1 MIGFSL
7 VVTCYNLEKYI
18 EEALRSVFE
27 QDYTGPWE
35 VIIVDDASQDN
46 SVAVIE
52 ESIRKYGK
60 GRDITFLKNKQN
72 TGVSGATD
80 KAWNLAKY
88 EWIIEIDG
96 DDVQYPDRCTKTA
109 QLIEQYPDAGAV
121 FLSFSCI
128 NSKGEG
134 NYRSFMVR
142 GEPDASFCAHSP
154 KLRADIFSGK
164 AIDSPACKGAY
175 GCSFAISKKVI
186 NHWGPLNDEL
196 IKCYAQD
203 PPWELRAFLSFPVVW
218 SNQLACKYRSHDSN
232 ILNKT
237 RSYDSV
243 SDCVENELSMC
254 AYDRKE
260 LQALNRMLADLTQ
273 VLNGNKISD
282 WQEEDITYCTQ
293 VLQQYKL
300 ARTIRADWWTYNT
313 FKKIY
318 LILKTKNKVPTV
330 FTKCFLTRLMPL
342 KLYAWCKMKKMTRKK

>member
-80 KAWNLAKY
+80 KAWELAKY
-88 EWIIEIDG
+88 EWILEIDG
-96 DDVQYPDRCTKTA
+96 DDVQYPDRCSKTA
-109 QLIEQYPDAGAV
+109 ELIEKYPNAGAV
-121 FLSFSCI
+121 FLSFSFI
-128 NSKGEG
+128 NSEGKG
-134 NYRSFMVR
+134 NSRCYMVK
-142 GEPDASFCAHSP
+142 GDANESFCAQSP

-164 AIDSPACKGAY
+164 SNDLPVCKGAY

-186 NHWGPLNDEL
+186 KHWGPLNDER
-196 IKCYAQD
+196 ITCYAQD
-203 PPWELRAFLSFPVVW
+203 PPWELRAFLSSPIVW
-218 SNQLACKYRSHDSN
+218 SNQLACKYRSHNSN
-232 ILNKT
+232 ILNKE
-237 RSYDSV
+237 RSYATI
-243 SDCVENELSMC
+243 SDCIENELSMC
-254 AYDRKE
+254 AYDKKE
-260 LQALNRMLADLTQ
+260 LQALNRMLEDINQ
-273 VLNGNKISD
+273 VLIGNKDSD
-282 WQEEDITYCTQ
+282 WQIKDLNYCIQT
-293 VLQQYKL
+293 LQKYKL
-300 ARTIRADWWTYNT
+300 ARTVRSDWWTYNLL
-313 FKKIY
+313 KKIY
-318 LILKTKNKVPTV
+318 LILKTKNKVPAV
-330 FTKCFLTRLMPL
+330 FTKCFLTRLMPI